1 MRVKEWFKMNQLKV
15 LLVKYL
21 QVTNI
26 SIDPLDESIDLMD
39 IFSEAV
45 KRGYLS
51 QDALERIQLELK

>member
-1 MRVKEWFKMNQLKV
+1 MNQLKV